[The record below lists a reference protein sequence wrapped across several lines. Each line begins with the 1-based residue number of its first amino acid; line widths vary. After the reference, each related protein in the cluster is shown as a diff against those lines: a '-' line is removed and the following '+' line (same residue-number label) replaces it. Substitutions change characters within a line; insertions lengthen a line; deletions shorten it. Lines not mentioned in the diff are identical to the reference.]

1 MFVYLECS
9 IQYYITKNCLYTN
22 ISLLWFTIYVFEET
36 RIVKVYDSILMVIF
50 YVNSKSDPNRKVLD
64 D

>member
-1 MFVYLECS
+1 MATLVLRLHLS
-9 IQYYITKNCLYTN
+9 DI
-22 ISLLWFTIYVFEET
+22 FEQT
-36 RIVKVYDSILMVIF
+36 LIVKVYDSILMAIF